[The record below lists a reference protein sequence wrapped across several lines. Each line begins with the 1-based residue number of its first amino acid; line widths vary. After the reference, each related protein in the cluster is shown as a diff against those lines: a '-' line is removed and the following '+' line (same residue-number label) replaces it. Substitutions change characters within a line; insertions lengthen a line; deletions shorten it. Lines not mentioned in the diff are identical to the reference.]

1 MSQLVGVVFF
11 TFFTLRIFTPVISSR
26 NERKLR
32 KMRAVEFG
40 KKNSAV
46 LIAGH
51 VLYYFTCIVE
61 GFNKGA
67 FFADATA
74 YAGLGIYVFSI
85 VILYYVIYSLRHVWT
100 VKLIVAPKGYH
111 TINDSFLFKYVRHP
125 NYYLNIIPE
134 LIGTAL
140 VFHAWYSLAIGFT
153 LYLIPLVIRIVQEER
168 VMKEHFETY

>member
-1 MSQLVGVVFF
+1 MSQLVGVIFF
-11 TFFTLRIFTPVISSR
+11 TFFTLRLFSPVISSR

-32 KMRAVEFG
+32 KVGAVEFG

-51 VLYYFTCIVE
+51 VLYYFACIVE

-67 FFADATA
+67 FFADALA
-74 YAGLGIYVFSI
+74 YAGLAIYVFSI
-85 VILYYVIYSLRHVWT
+85 IILYYVIYSLRPIWT
-100 VKLIVAPKGYH
+100 VKLIVAPKEYH
-111 TINDSFLFKYVRHP
+111 TINASFLFRFVRHP

-153 LYLIPLVIRIVQEER
+153 FISSR
-168 VMKEHFETY
+168 